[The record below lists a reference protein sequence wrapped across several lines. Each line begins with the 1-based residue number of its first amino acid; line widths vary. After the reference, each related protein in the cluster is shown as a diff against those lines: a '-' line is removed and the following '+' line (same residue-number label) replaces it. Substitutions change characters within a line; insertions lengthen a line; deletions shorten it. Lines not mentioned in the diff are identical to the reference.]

1 MKSER
6 RHELQHNEL
15 AEWLFKTGEQ
25 LKPHQNLIMA
35 VIAAVAVAI
44 IGYTWWTRHT
54 ASRINQGWTEL
65 GRAMDAGSPDLF
77 AAIADEY
84 PDTVVGQTAA
94 VLLGDVRLSAAC
106 NQRFASATLAQREL
120 KAAQDSYAKV
130 LENNL
135 SETLRE
141 RATYGMARVRETD
154 GQLDAA
160 KQLYSDLVTQW
171 PSGAFAAA
179 AKQRLA
185 DFKDPETKL
194 MFASLHK
201 YEPKGEFS
209 EEPGSLA
216 TPPSAPPVFDVPQEP
231 PVGNAPDDV
240 RKGVNETSEHPFSDA
255 LGKGLEEP
263 STPRNGPDA
272 LGNAPVAERGKKPP
286 AAPADEKSADKK
298 KTDAPSKKSQ

>member
-25 LKPHQNLIMA
+25 IKPHQNLIMA
-35 VIAAVAVAI
+35 AVVAIAVTI
-44 IGYTWWTRHT
+44 IGYTWWTRHA

-65 GRAMDAGSPDLF
+65 DRAMDAGSPDLF
-77 AAIADEY
+77 GAIADEY

-94 VLLGDVRLSAAC
+94 VLLGNLRLSAAC

-130 LENNL
+130 LEDNI
-135 SETLRE
+135 SEALRE

-154 GQLDAA
+154 GKIDAA
-160 KQLYSDLVTQW
+160 KQLYSEMVSQW
-171 PSGAFAAA
+171 PNGAFTAA

-201 YEPKGEFS
+201 YEPKGGFS
-209 EEPGSLA
+209 KEPGSLA
-216 TPPSAPPVFDVPQEP
+216 TPPAPPVFNVPQEP

-255 LGKGLEEP
+255 LGRGFQEP
-263 STPRNGPDA
+263 STPRNGPDT
-272 LGNAPVAERGKKPP
+272 LGNAPVAEPGKKPP
-286 AAPADEKSADKK
+286 AAPADEKSADKRK
-298 KTDAPSKKSQ
+298 KPDAPSKKP